1 MGMLT
6 GTASLPAR
14 IGLLIGKFLLEGS
27 SEPMFIPIRT
37 LLLTLAF
44 CTCVNSSFGA
54 IIVSY
59 QGGSITAG
67 GTGFVDVMV
76 SSNAAPG
83 TPDFLDAFS
92 AHFLITPLGGAVA
105 NGLQFVN
112 PQSDSQLGMG
122 NYVFAGN
129 SLTPPPIGAV
139 STATNANDTYI
150 GGDATLNAIP
160 VGLNNT
166 QSPFL
171 LFRLDLSA
179 ALANVGDQF
188 TIQLQSG
195 QFYSDLTDP
204 LSELPITGSFAGS
217 DGSFT
222 PFTITAVPEPTST
235 GVLLVGTGIG
245 IWLKRRR
252 KLQRQNCCK

>member
-1 MGMLT
+1 M
-6 GTASLPAR
+6 S
-14 IGLLIGKFLLEGS
+14 
-27 SEPMFIPIRT
+27 
-37 LLLTLAF
+37 
-44 CTCVNSSFGA
+44 
-54 IIVSY
+54 
-59 QGGSITAG
+59 
-67 GTGFVDVMV
+67 
-76 SSNAAPG
+76 
-83 TPDFLDAFS
+83 
-92 AHFLITPLGGAVA
+92 
-105 NGLQFVN
+105 NGLQFVD

-129 SLTPPPIGAV
+129 SLTPPPIGLV
-139 STATNANDTYI
+139 STATNTNDTYI

-217 DGSFT
+217 DGSFA
-222 PFTITAVPEPTST
+222 PFTITAVPEPNST
-235 GVLLVGTGIG
+235 GLILIGSAVGF
-245 IWLKRRR
+245 WMRRR
-252 KLQRQNCCK
+252 KNRKTHLLACHSTAIGAQGEF